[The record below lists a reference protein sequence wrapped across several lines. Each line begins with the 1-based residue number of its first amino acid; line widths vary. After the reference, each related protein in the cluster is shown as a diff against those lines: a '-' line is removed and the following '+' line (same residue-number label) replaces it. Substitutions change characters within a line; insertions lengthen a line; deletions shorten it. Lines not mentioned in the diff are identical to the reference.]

1 MGLSWIDS
9 EVFAS
14 HSTQT
19 ITETFFPVTRLA
31 SSGGLELDLDVEA
44 SVGGK
49 IVPDRVPLQRDVG
62 QAEYAA
68 QPVLR
73 HLGAVVADLSVV
85 QRRHQ
90 QLHTPSAQAQLMH
103 SAVETLHCVVTTP

>member
-90 QLHTPSAQAQLMH
+90 QLHTHHRRRH
-103 SAVETLHCVVTTP
+103 S